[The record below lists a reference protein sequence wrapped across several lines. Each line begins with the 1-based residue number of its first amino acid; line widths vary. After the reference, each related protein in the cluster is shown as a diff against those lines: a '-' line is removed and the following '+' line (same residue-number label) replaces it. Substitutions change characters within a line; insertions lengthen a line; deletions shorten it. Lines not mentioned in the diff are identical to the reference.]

1 MKKDIKKYTISVY
14 SENISGLLGKI
25 AQIFTRRK
33 INIDS
38 LTTSDS
44 EIKGIHRFT
53 IVIHEKPETV
63 RKLVQQI
70 EKIIDVFVAFYYE
83 EDEIISQEIALYK
96 LASKTLL
103 GSNLEKIVRQN
114 GARILYVDE
123 EFCVIEKTGINE
135 ETEQL
140 FEVLKPFGILEFVRS
155 GRVSISKPTPNLHEY
170 LKSVGIAS
178 EFKVTL

>member
-1 MKKDIKKYTISVY
+1 MMKKNAKKYTISVY
-14 SENISGLLGKI
+14 SENIAGLLGRI

-53 IVIHEKPETV
+53 IVIHESPETV

-83 EDEIISQEIALYK
+83 EDEIIAQEIALYK
-96 LASKTLL
+96 LESKALL
-103 GSNLEKIVRQN
+103 GSDLEDIVRKN
-114 GARILYVDE
+114 AARILYVDYD
-123 EFCVIEKTGINE
+123 FCVIEKTGLNS
-135 ETEQL
+135 ETQEL
-140 FEVLKPFGILEFVRS
+140 FDKLSPYGILEFVRS
-155 GRVSISKPTPNLHEY
+155 GRVAISKPMPSLHNY
-170 LKSVGIAS
+170 LESVGLS
-178 EFKVTL
+178 KEFQ

>member
-1 MKKDIKKYTISVY
+1 MKKDSKKYTISVY

-44 EIKGIHRFT
+44 EISGIHRFT
-53 IVIHEKPETV
+53 IVIHESEANVKKV
-63 RKLVQQI
+63 VQQI
-70 EKIIDVFVAFYYE
+70 EKIIDVFVAFYFK

-96 LASKTLL
+96 LKSKTLL
-103 GSNLEKIVRQN
+103 GSNLEKIVRNN
-114 GARILYVDE
+114 GARILFVDE
-123 EFCVIEKTGINE
+123 EFCVIEKTGLNE
-135 ETEQL
+135 ETEAL

-155 GRVSISKPTPNLHEY
+155 GRVSISKPKLSLHSYLESIGVPNEV
-170 LKSVGIAS
+170 KM
-178 EFKVTL
+178 